1 VAKPERGLGRG
12 LDALFSVEQS
22 AGEKQ
27 DSEIDIKLIHPR
39 KNQPRK
45 NFDAELLQELSDS
58 IKERGVLQP
67 ILLRP
72 FEMGYEIV
80 AGERRWR
87 AAKMAGLKMIPA
99 LVREMGDAEVA
110 EISLIENLQRDD
122 LSVIEE
128 ALAYKNMIEE
138 FDYRQDILSQKIG
151 KSRVHISNTMRLLSL
166 PQEVIKLLENKQITP
181 GHARALLRL
190 DSEAAQI
197 KAARKIANSK
207 LSVRQV
213 EELIRFDDIKQ
224 DNKNKERTAE
234 DADLEER
241 LQKYLGSKVEL
252 KRHRQGGTIEINYF
266 NEEDL
271 ERILEI
277 IGLKD

>member
-1 VAKPERGLGRG
+1 MAKPERGLGRG
-12 LDALFSVEQS
+12 LDALFSVEQGV
-22 AGEKQ
+22 GEKQ
-27 DSEIDIKLIHPR
+27 VAEIDIKLISPR
-39 KNQPRK
+39 PNQPRK
-45 NFDAELLQELSDS
+45 NFTPELLQELSDS
-58 IKERGVLQP
+58 IKEKGVLQP

-72 FEMGYEIV
+72 QDQRYEIV

-87 AAKMAGLKMIPA
+87 AAKMAGLKTMPA
-99 LVREMGDAEVA
+99 IVREMGDAEVA

-122 LSVIEE
+122 LSIIEE

-138 FDYRQDILSQKIG
+138 FNYRQDILSQKIG

-166 PQEVIKLLENKQITP
+166 PQEIINLLENKVLTP

-190 DSEAAQI
+190 DSDAARI

-207 LSVRQV
+207 LTVRET
-213 EELIRFDDIKQ
+213 EELIRFDDEQVPK
-224 DNKNKERTAE
+224 KKRTAE

-241 LQKYLGSKVEL
+241 LRKYLGSKVEL
-252 KRHRQGGTIEINYF
+252 KRRNLGGTIEITYF

-277 IGLKD
+277 IGLKQIH